1 MAMKISL
8 LNFCTGHN
16 RIKARAKSEVM
27 KMIRTGRPKSDNPKN
42 VRLEIRLTK
51 SDADRLQ
58 NCADKLHTSRTEVI
72 LKGIGLVEKE
82 IQEK

>member
-1 MAMKISL
+1 
-8 LNFCTGHN
+8 
-16 RIKARAKSEVM
+16 
-27 KMIRTGRPKSDNPKN
+27 MIRTGRPKSDNPKN